1 MRAISTELFDS
12 LTGLRKRCRRALGG
26 LRTRVDIA
34 GETLF
39 LYNAGIGEDKVRFG
53 LFGRD
58 LLTTALMIAEPMFMT
73 AAIRFSCATIGQ
85 ECNPKTGEEP
95 GRGIHEFDDVEQ
107 RGLST
112 RYNAAEV
119 SLLLLITA
127 AVYWQNTGNVTIIEA
142 ERKALTAAVYYL
154 LAHLQE
160 GLFFEDPG
168 RCGATHYALRA
179 TYWKDAGL
187 PGRMDPDYPVVYT
200 LVQAQAVAAL
210 RAAALLREPLGIQ
223 EDMEKITEK
232 AIDRLLTDLWDEA
245 TNYPLIGMDR
255 TGKISGISSDG
266 LHMLAYLRRGDIPKG
281 RLAGITAGAL
291 RLGTRYG
298 YRTYAPDQPEY
309 SPSNYHLGSI
319 WPYEQLFIAKGA
331 LIHCQPGI
339 LEGSLGM
346 IRALEK
352 LGFPELVCWERG
364 KLAGGGCDLQLW
376 SVAYPLGIYAL
387 LLEPDKGANVRS
399 F

>member
-1 MRAISTELFDS
+1 
-12 LTGLRKRCRRALGG
+12 
-26 LRTRVDIA
+26 
-34 GETLF
+34 
-39 LYNAGIGEDKVRFG
+39 
-53 LFGRD
+53 
-58 LLTTALMIAEPMFMT
+58 MFMA

-85 ECNPKTGEEP
+85 AYDPKTGEEP

-112 RYNAAEV
+112 RYNATEV

-127 AVYWQNTGNVTIIEA
+127 AVYWQKTQDATIIKA
-142 ERKALTAAVYYL
+142 ERRALTAAVYYL

-223 EDMEKITEK
+223 EDVEKIAEK
-232 AIDRLLTDLWDEA
+232 AIDRLVTDLWDEA
-245 TNYPLIGMDR
+245 TNYPLIGMDQ

-266 LHMLAYLRRGDIPKG
+266 LHMLAYLREGDILKE
-281 RLAGITAGAL
+281 RLAGITAGAS
-291 RLGTRYG
+291 RLITPYG
-298 YRTYAPDQPEY
+298 YRTYAPEQPEY

-319 WPYEQLFIAKGA
+319 WPYEQFFITKGA
-331 LIHCQPGI
+331 LINHQPGI
-339 LEGSLGM
+339 LEGSLR
-346 IRALEK
+346 IVRALEK
-352 LGFPELVCWERG
+352 LGFPELVCWDGE
-364 KLAGGGCDLQLW
+364 KLTGGGCDLQLW
-376 SVAYPLGIYAL
+376 SAAYPLGIYAL
-387 LLEPDKGANVRS
+387 LLKPEEGANVRL